1 MAGIPGNAVTLAVG
15 KQTAKGTPQA
25 TPTYKLKLVGGDVN
39 PRREILTLAETD
51 ASRQDGASVV
61 VGSRVEGTTEHYLR
75 PDDFGLIAYL
85 AMGASADAGTTP
97 NFTHTATSTAAAPYA
112 TLFKAINTTTLV
124 DRYADCRISQ
134 LVCRGAAGGALTYAA
149 TWGGL
154 AALLGQVDPVLAAV
168 SQTPLVYPN
177 VVCTLGGAAPGTVQ
191 SFEITITNNAVFV
204 PGDTGLSQVDYVFG
218 KFSVS
223 GSLSLLFETDAKYRQ
238 FHTGTGGGTTPGST
252 IFAESL
258 NIKAEVNA
266 NLSVAFDMANVE
278 YTELNVPI
286 NVDGAPIV
294 MAATF
299 RTKPAAAIADN
310 LEIIT
315 KNAVASY

>member
-1 MAGIPGNAVTLAVG
+1 VAGVPGNAVTLAVG
-15 KQTAKGTPQA
+15 KQSAKGTPQT
-25 TPTYKLKLVGGDVN
+25 TPTYKLKLVGGDIV
-39 PRREILTLAETD
+39 PQREILTLAETD

-61 VGSRVEGTTEHYLR
+61 VGSRVEGSTEHYLR

-85 AMGASADAGTTP
+85 AMGANATSGST
-97 NFTHTATSTAAAPYA
+97 NYTHTATSAAAAPYA
-112 TLFKAINTTTLV
+112 TLYKAINTTTLV

-134 LVCRGAAGGALTYAA
+134 LVVRGAAGGALTYAA

-154 AALLGQVDPVLAAV
+154 SALLGQTDPVLAAV
-168 SQTPLVYPN
+168 TQTPLVYPN
-177 VVCTLGGAAPGTVQ
+177 VTCTIGGAAPGTVQ
-191 SFEITITNNAVFV
+191 SFEITITNNAAFIG
-204 PGDTGLSQVDYVFG
+204 GDVGLAQVDYVFG

-223 GSLSLLFETDAKYRQ
+223 GTLSLLFETDAKYRA
-238 FHTGTGGGTTPGST
+238 FHTGTTGGTTPGAT
-252 IFAESL
+252 IFAEAL
-258 NIKAEVNA
+258 NILAQVNA

-299 RTKPAAAIADN
+299 RTKPATAIADN
-310 LEIIT
+310 LEIVT
-315 KNAVASY
+315 KNTISTY